1 MITPLWSRCEAMDD
15 RRDVGLLLN
24 GMWHRGRE
32 PSPQDEMVLG
42 HEFVGRDKKALTM
55 SPLLWGC
62 RGVGGTGMR
71 RRSIT
76 SPLSGIL
83 GEN

>member
-1 MITPLWSRCEAMDD
+1 MGCGI
-15 RRDVGLLLN
+15 
-24 GMWHRGRE
+24 RE